1 MINMIGTGARNNPEY
16 LTLSPAAA
24 GGQTRGW
31 IEGNEGEKIVKIDK
45 TKSNFE

>member
-16 LTLSPAAA
+16 LTLSPAGG

-31 IEGNEGEKIVKIDK
+31 IEGNEGEKIVKIEQFLLL
-45 TKSNFE
+45 S